1 MFLQIA
7 VLRACNIIKKRLQHR
22 SFPVNIAKFLR
33 TAFFI
38 VYLWW
43 LLLHF
48 DKNVVNLDRDKSLA
62 NNIESSDII
71 VPVFNAIK
79 KYENY

>member
-7 VLRACNIIKKRLQHR
+7 VPRACNIIKKRLQHR
-22 SFPVNIAKFLR
+22 SFPVNIVVNI
-33 TAFFI
+33 AFFI

-48 DKNVVNLDRDKSLA
+48 GKNLVNLDRDKSLA

-79 KYENY
+79 KCENY